1 MEEYLNQPKSKK
13 PVSVKKYEM
22 KEEEGDEN
30 WETELVEQSYNPLEV
45 AEYMSDWSPILCCV
59 FAGHQEEECSEED

>member
-1 MEEYLNQPKSKK
+1 MEDYLNQPKPKL
-13 PVSVKKYEM
+13 PVAGQKFEI

-45 AEYMSDWSPILCCV
+45 VQIYVRLVSHFVLCV
-59 FAGHQEEECSEED
+59 SRPSGRRMF

>member
-1 MEEYLNQPKSKK
+1 MEEYLNQPKPKLPAAVQK
-13 PVSVKKYEM
+13 VEI

-45 AEYMSDWSPILCCV
+45 AE
-59 FAGHQEEECSEED
+59 